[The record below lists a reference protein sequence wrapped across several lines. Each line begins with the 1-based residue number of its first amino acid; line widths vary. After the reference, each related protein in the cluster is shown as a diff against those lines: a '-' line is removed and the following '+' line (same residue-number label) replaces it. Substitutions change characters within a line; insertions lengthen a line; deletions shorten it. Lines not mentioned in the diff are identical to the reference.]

1 MSNIVNFAIP
11 TRLNEQIKKTVK
23 QKGFANR
30 AEFFRFAVLNYIHLI
45 EKPVVGEEERFDYLT
60 KTLGEELKNIYG
72 RKAVPSLRQQLA
84 GI

>member
-1 MSNIVNFAIP
+1 MTIVNFSVP
-11 TRLNEQIKKTVK
+11 NQLNKQIKHTIK
-23 QKGFANR
+23 QKGFASK

-60 KTLGEELKNIYG
+60 KTLGEELKNIYSH
-72 RKAVPSLRQQLA
+72 KTIPSLREQLA